1 MQKVECGKNVAK
13 APWSAT
19 LKMLHQHA
27 FFNLSQLKHSSRR
40 MHYKIYSDEVFFTT
54 RVLYNTRFMTDAN
67 SALLKI
73 VGLTMGCPLDALKNG
88 VSL

>member
-1 MQKVECGKNVAK
+1 
-13 APWSAT
+13 
-19 LKMLHQHA
+19 
-27 FFNLSQLKHSSRR
+27 